1 MRIGLQGARA
11 GRNLALRPLVRCAV
25 AIPPLDSS
33 ALREWERLAGA
44 LTTTRPEPRRPGPW
58 AAQVVRL
65 AAKIVLVAL
74 LPFLALVKVAVFL
87 YQHEGWPTALALAG
101 GVAGTAAV
109 VTAYGTWA
117 WHRLTGRVRLALVAR
132 RVALPLV
139 VAYCGYALIYLS
151 SANAKSARVRAYYTS
166 LHPLLRVALSTLI
179 IADRELVVTDLA
191 RGPGDYAAMGLAPN
205 DGSLHYVQRDGY
217 AHAADLRT
225 AGRGVLKNR
234 LVQLYFWSMGFA
246 TLRHVGTGDH
256 LHVELPLR

>member
-1 MRIGLQGARA
+1 MARCS
-11 GRNLALRPLVRCAV
+11 R
-25 AIPPLDSS
+25 S
-33 ALREWERLAGA
+33 
-44 LTTTRPEPRRPGPW
+44 PG
-58 AAQVVRL
+58 
-65 AAKIVLVAL
+65 
-74 LPFLALVKVAVFL
+74 
-87 YQHEGWPTALALAG
+87 
-101 GVAGTAAV
+101 GTACTAGV
-109 VTAYGTWA
+109 VTAYAALA
-117 WHRLTGRVRLALVAR
+117 WHRFTGRVRLALVAR
-132 RVALPLV
+132 RFALPLV

-151 SANAKSARVRAYYTS
+151 SANAKSERVQAYYTS

-179 IADRELVVTDLA
+179 IADRDLVVTDLA

>member
-1 MRIGLQGARA
+1 
-11 GRNLALRPLVRCAV
+11 
-25 AIPPLDSS
+25 
-33 ALREWERLAGA
+33 
-44 LTTTRPEPRRPGPW
+44 
-58 AAQVVRL
+58 
-65 AAKIVLVAL
+65 VAL

-101 GVAGTAAV
+101 GVICTAAV
-109 VTAYGTWA
+109 VTAYGTWV
-117 WHRLTGRVRLALVAR
+117 WHSFTGRVRLALVAR

-151 SANAKSARVRAYYTS
+151 SANAKSERVRAYYAS

-179 IADRELVVTDLA
+179 LVDRDAVITDLA

-205 DGSLHYVQRDGY
+205 DGSLHYVQGDGY
-217 AHAADLRT
+217 THAADLRT
-225 AGRGVLKNR
+225 AGRGMVRNR

-246 TLRHVGTGDH
+246 TLRHVGTSDH